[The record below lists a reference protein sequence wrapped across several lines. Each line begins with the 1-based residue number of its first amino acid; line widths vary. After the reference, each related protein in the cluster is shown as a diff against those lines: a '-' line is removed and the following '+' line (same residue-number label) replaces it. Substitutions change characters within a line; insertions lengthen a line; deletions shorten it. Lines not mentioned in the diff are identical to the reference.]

1 MPANRQSKPLL
12 IRGGRII
19 DPVRGTDRVGDLA
32 VVDGSIVADAPAGA
46 VVFDAAGLIVG
57 PGLVDIH
64 VHLREPGGE
73 HKEDIQSG
81 CAAAAAGGFTTVACM
96 PNTNPPLD
104 RPGVIRQVR
113 RRADQVGTCRV
124 LPVAAITQ
132 GRIGKRLTDFR
143 ALLDAGAVAFSD
155 DGDGVE
161 DDGLM
166 REALA
171 QAREVDAVLIQH
183 CECKAVSAG
192 GVLNCGPTAEALG
205 LPGIDPRAEEAM
217 LERDL
222 DLVRQTGARY
232 HAAHV
237 STKGSI
243 DLVRQAKADGLP
255 VTAEVCPHHL
265 LLTEEACAGG
275 DPVFKMNPPLRTA
288 ADVAACVEALLD
300 GTLDCLVTDHA
311 PHTEAEKAVGF
322 PQAPFGVIGLETA
335 LAVVGTELVGADR
348 LDWPAFLSRLSCNPL
363 RIIGLDQPSLAPGQP
378 ADLCVID
385 PAAEATISPEMLRS
399 RSRNC
404 PFVGRRVSVL
414 PVGTVWRG
422 QLTYLRQDHRWRMP

>member
-19 DPVRGTDRVGDLA
+19 DPVRGTDRVGDLV

-73 HKEDIQSG
+73 HKEDIQTG

-104 RPGVIRQVR
+104 QPGVIRQVR

-124 LPVAAITQ
+124 LPVAAITE
-132 GRIGKRLTDFR
+132 GRAGKRLTDFR
-143 ALLDAGAVAFSD
+143 AMLDAGAVAFSD

-183 CECKAVSAG
+183 CECKAISAG
-192 GVLNCGPTAEALG
+192 GVLNRGSTAEALG

-300 GTLDCLVTDHA
+300 GTVDCVVTDHA

-322 PQAPFGVIGLETA
+322 RRAPFGVIGLETA
-335 LAVVGTELVGADR
+335 LAVVGTELVGAGS
-348 LDWPAFLSRLSCNPL
+348 LDWPAFLSWLSCNPL
-363 RIIGLDQPSLAPGQP
+363 RIIWLDQPSLAPGQL

-404 PFVGRRVSVL
+404 PFLGRRVSVL
-414 PVGTVWRG
+414 PVATVLGGR
-422 QLTYLRQDHRWRMP
+422 LTYLHPDHHWRMP